1 MTEYTEAIR
10 KIQEQ
15 LNHQA
20 WLKTP
25 KLIHANGGK
34 VEKWLNDGSVEI
46 YRKNWRGKYKL
57 AEVINNGKETN

>member
-1 MTEYTEAIR
+1 MTEHTEAIR

-15 LNHQA
+15 LIHQA

-25 KLIHANGGK
+25 KLIHANGGQ

-46 YRKNWRGKYKL
+46 YKRNWRGKYKL
-57 AEVINNGKETN
+57 IEVINYETN

>member
-25 KLIHANGGK
+25 KRRHSNGGK

-46 YRKNWRGKYKL
+46 YRKNWRGQYKL
-57 AEVINNGKETN
+57 AEVINNGKESN